1 MVEKTIE
8 AIKQRLLSRI
18 SLQRAISQLEKS
30 KLITVDL
37 EVPENMKNQFP
48 AKISSVIRAWAPVN
62 WEQYVALDVTKHLV
76 ESGAVDEHDFLFR
89 LQINRDTAA
98 SLIALI
104 GKDFSLIQCKFW
116 VLKIRA
122 KIEKKR

>member
-1 MVEKTIE
+1 
-8 AIKQRLLSRI
+8 
-18 SLQRAISQLEKS
+18 
-30 KLITVDL
+30 
-37 EVPENMKNQFP
+37 MKNQFP

-104 GKDFSLIQCKFW
+104 GKDLKTNYFNTNFGFRKFAPKY
-116 VLKIRA
+116 KI
-122 KIEKKR
+122 KR

>member
-1 MVEKTIE
+1 M
-8 AIKQRLLSRI
+8 
-18 SLQRAISQLEKS
+18 QRAISQLEKS

-37 EVPENMKNQFP
+37 EIPESLQNQFP
-48 AKISSVIRAWAPVN
+48 AKISSTIRAWAPVN

-89 LQINRDTAA
+89 LQINRDSAA

-104 GKDFSLIQCKFW
+104 GIIFRIFLEFVYILNDL
-116 VLKIRA
+116 L
-122 KIEKKR
+122 